1 MTHDDQIREKIT
13 KALDARFAF
22 AAPTPRRREEIF
34 DYATGGNK
42 MKLTHKLSLALVL
55 AIILA
60 LLTVGGALAAA
71 LLSAQQVVEQ
81 TALPLAKENDTDTL
95 TIDTYTPQ
103 QVEQLIRAA
112 NENGITLDETTGI
125 MQALR
130 SGEGYWEDEA
140 VMEICRAAF
149 GGLFPEWTIE
159 EKHWYNEITRQMNG
173 FPQEEG
179 DPYPLPGENDM
190 STAEARETAAKLLM
204 EKYPEAKDVPN
215 PALYRRI
222 EWFSPEYDENDRP
235 GEPFY
240 SFEFK
245 PNDLEHPSFYIS
257 LDRRGN
263 YIGDD
268 MIPALTE
275 SPYTAQSLEWAVSD
289 VYRARTG
296 TQSSWSQEAW
306 HAFREHLEN
315 ADRTD
320 GWSVRYDAFMASAYP
335 LPDET
340 DMTFDQALEIAKQD
354 AGCQE
359 TGEVNRVLLED
370 GEKHVWKISFQPKF
384 GEDSGKWTT
393 WEIDAKTGG
402 ILEKADASSAQNWSM
417 YVLKSTYDACT
428 AGLLTQEEAVKL
440 AADALRKELQDDTI
454 PFDDPACY
462 EALVHYIEPRD
473 VWSVRFRT
481 KDLRWGSCAVT
492 VSGDRTVLIESAE
505 PTQTDG
511 DSLYTRW
518 QDVYGYGGWDQE
530 TWIAF
535 SEALKDLTPKEWKGK
550 LLQKTVYLPLS
561 AAKLTLEQAVD
572 VAAKANDWPV
582 SEATRATL
590 LGMDGRPVWKIRL
603 PGGMNDWLYEIDGG
617 TGEILSKIAYKPDN
631 YDFDDPVEMYTL
643 RRDYAPAFLKEFG
656 VEWAANVEVCKAF
669 AAMEYDEPD
678 LGLTNERIYRTE
690 ADGLTVTFTALQ
702 KGSPSFR
709 VVFGSDGLPE
719 SVEQLP

>member
-1 MTHDDQIREKIT
+1 
-13 KALDARFAF
+13 
-22 AAPTPRRREEIF
+22 
-34 DYATGGNK
+34 

-60 LLTVGGALAAA
+60 LLTVGGAVAAA
-71 LLSAQQVVEQ
+71 LLSAQEVVEQ
-81 TALPLAKENDTDTL
+81 TALPLARENDTETRV
-95 TIDTYTPQ
+95 IDTYTPE
-103 QVEQLIRAA
+103 QVAALIRAA

-190 STAEARETAAKLLM
+190 PTAEARETAAKLLM
-204 EKYPEAKDVPN
+204 EKYPEAKDIQN
-215 PALYRRI
+215 PALYRRV
-222 EWFSPEYDENDRP
+222 EWFSPDYEESDQP

-245 PNDLEHPSFYIS
+245 PNDLTHPTFSVS
-257 LDRRGN
+257 LDRHGN
-263 YIGDD
+263 FLGDD

-275 SPYTAQSLEWAVSD
+275 GPYTVQSLEWAVSD

-296 TQSSWSQEAW
+296 TLSSWSQEAW
-306 HAFREHLEN
+306 HAFRKYLPG
-315 ADRTD
+315 ADRSD
-320 GWSVRYDAFMASAYP
+320 GWTVRYDAFLQSAYP

-340 DMTFDQALEIAKQD
+340 DVPFDAALEIAKQD

-359 TGEVNRVLLED
+359 TGEVNRVLLGD
-370 GEKHVWKISFQPKF
+370 GEKHVWKISFQPKI
-384 GEDSGKWTT
+384 GENLGKWTT
-393 WEIDAKTGG
+393 WEIDAKTGE
-402 ILEKADASSAQNWSM
+402 ILEKADASTAQNWSM

-428 AGLLTQEEAVKL
+428 AGLLTQPEAVKL
-440 AADALRKELQDDTI
+440 AADALRKELRDDTI

-462 EALVHYIEPRD
+462 ETLVHYIEPRD

-481 KDLRWGSCAVT
+481 KDLRWGTCAAK

-550 LLQKTVYLPLS
+550 LLQKTVYLPLT
-561 AAKLTLEQAVD
+561 AAKLSQAQAVD
-572 VAAKANDWPV
+572 IAAKANDWPV

-590 LGMDGRPVWKIRL
+590 LSMDGKPVWKIRL
-603 PGGMNDWLYEIDGG
+603 SGGMNDWLYEIDGD
-617 TGEILSKIAYKPDN
+617 TGEVLSKIAYKPDN

-643 RRDYAPAFLKEFG
+643 RRDYAHAFLKEFG
-656 VEWAANVEVCKAF
+656 IEWAANVEVCKAF

-678 LGLTNERIYRTE
+678 LGLTNETIYRTE
-690 ADGLTVTFTALQ
+690 ADGLTVTFTALR
-702 KGSPSFR
+702 KGDPSFR